1 MWLVL
6 VFCWCFVGCTHSSLV
21 VLSHPRF
28 CSSFCSFCSLSF
40 CYLSVFLL
48 FFCYMDLLPSLLPF
62 LSPFLQC
69 STCSPGA
76 PDPYRPTCQN
86 RYNNT
91 AAPWC
96 FSYIYDP
103 EGVLSTVPTV
113 MSAWLGTHFGAYL
126 CFLVVSYHQIYLY
139 YIHGN
144 ILHI

>member
-1 MWLVL
+1 M
-6 VFCWCFVGCTHSSLV
+6 FCWLHSLFPS
-21 VLSHPRF
+21 
-28 CSSFCSFCSLSF
+28 CSLSPTLLF
-40 CYLSVFLL
+40 VLFVIFLCVLFLL
-48 FFCYMDLLPSLLPF
+48 HGSSSFSSTFPFPS
-62 LSPFLQC
+62 LQC

-113 MSAWLGTHFGAYL
+113 MSAWLGTHFGAFL
-126 CFLVVSYHQIYLY
+126 CFFGGLLPSNIVILYTWQYLTYMKLVFNGL
-139 YIHGN
+139 
-144 ILHI
+144 LFFFF